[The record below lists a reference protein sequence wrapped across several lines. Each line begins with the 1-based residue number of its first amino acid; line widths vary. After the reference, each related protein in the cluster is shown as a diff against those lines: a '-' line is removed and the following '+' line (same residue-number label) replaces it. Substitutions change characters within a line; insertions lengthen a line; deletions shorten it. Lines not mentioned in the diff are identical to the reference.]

1 MLTKPNMLVVDN
13 DVAILNKCS
22 QLLLSKGFQVRTA
35 ESSKEALQ
43 ILEKYPRDV
52 DIMLLSLE
60 LPGLGAMSVIEVL
73 KKTKSKILVMAMS
86 TDCGEEAIEAIHAG
100 AYDCIRKTFTTERF
114 WTKVDRVVERFTL
127 SRQLEIVKKQRL
139 SVLMKDSYDEDTMR
153 AIMNTIPD
161 GLIATDQNGR
171 IIFYNSKAAD
181 LFGLQGETALGLPIQ
196 KTLKSTDLISF
207 IMETMNLS
215 RSGLPFGHQQVGL
228 IDIQGKMTRVLI
240 NSIKDDSGKAIGSVS
255 LLHDVTQKKSMD
267 QLKDDLISMVSHEL
281 KAPLSALLMQI
292 SVVLEGLAGDIT
304 TKQKELLGK
313 AKEKTKRMIALV
325 NDLLDLRRIE
335 EGKVVV
341 EIEPLDLGDILR
353 RSIDIMALSAED
365 KKIHFD
371 IQIGENLP
379 LFSGDR
385 TGIEAVFVNLISNA
399 IKFTSI
405 GGRVQVDLKKSGKNL
420 RFKVVDNGIGIEKDD
435 LDHVF
440 DRFYRIKTEQTKNIG
455 GSGLGLYIVKRIVD
469 AHNGTI
475 QAESKVGKGSMFRV
489 FLPIEK

>member
-22 QLLLSKGFQVRTA
+22 RLLLSKGFQVRTA

-43 ILEKYPRDV
+43 ILEKYSRDV
-52 DIMLLSLE
+52 DIMFLSLE

-86 TDCGEEAIEAIHAG
+86 ADCGEEAIEAIHAG

-114 WTKVDRVVERFTL
+114 WTKTNRVVERFTL
-127 SRQLEIVKKQRL
+127 ARQLEIVKKQRL

-171 IIFYNSKAAD
+171 IIFYNSKASD
-181 LFGLQGETALGLPIQ
+181 LFGMQGETALGLHIE
-196 KTLKSTDLISF
+196 KNLKNADLISF

-215 RSGLPFGHQQVGL
+215 RSGQPFGHQQVGL
-228 IDIQGKMTRVLI
+228 LDIRGMMMRVLI
-240 NSIKDDSGKAIGSVS
+240 NSIEDSDGKIIGSVS
-255 LLHDVTQKKSMD
+255 LLHDVSQKKSMN
-267 QLKDDLISMVSHEL
+267 QLKNELISMVSHEL

-292 SVVLEGLAGDIT
+292 SVVLDGLAGDINK
-304 TKQKELLGK
+304 KQKELLGK
-313 AKEKTKRMIALV
+313 AKEKIKRMIALV

-341 EIEPLDLGDILR
+341 EIEPLDLGEILR
-353 RSIDIMALSAED
+353 RSTDIMALSAED
-365 KKIHFD
+365 KNIDFD
-371 IQIGENLP
+371 IKIAENLP

-399 IKFTSI
+399 IKFTST
-405 GGRVQVDLKKSGKNL
+405 GGQVRVDLKKSGKNL
-420 RFKVVDNGIGIEKDD
+420 RIKVVDNGIGIEKDD
-435 LDHVF
+435 LDHIF

-475 QAESKVGKGSMFRV
+475 QAESKVGEGSMFRV
-489 FLPIEK
+489 FLPVEK